1 MPVFHLSAVTK
12 RQRNAATTTVMD
24 TIVTQGGWVE
34 DVHLFSNIMTT
45 VNFVM
50 PTNKIAGFVAALN
63 GHGLHAEGAAP
74 DSLKGAGDTETRCSL
89 QLTFIHNEPDLKREI
104 PQVPG

>member
-1 MPVFHLSAVTK
+1 MAVFQLSAVTK
-12 RQRNAATTTVMD
+12 QERNAATTAVMD
-24 TIVTQGGWVE
+24 TIMAQGGWVE

-50 PTNKIAGFVAALN
+50 PANQIAGFVAALN
-63 GHGLHAEGAAP
+63 GHGIHAEGAAP
-74 DSLKGAGDTETRCSL
+74 DSLKAVGDTETRCSL